1 MRSPRRSTR
10 HSFILSNF
18 APRCASVS
26 LRYSSKKMERS
37 SRNAF
42 PTDDIANKRA
52 TCKSEPSDDGQRG
65 EEKAGPDG
73 NAAKEIEQTG
83 AAAES
88 TPSPN
93 AENAVALH
101 PVHRVPRAPAG
112 FSPPQL
118 DKEHHGDVNP
128 APVEQSP
135 RYNEITEWFLDRH
148 KASLSR
154 GSVHGRLASGPH
166 GNYGG
171 RLFLSAVPLCEDDGT
186 FIISGSHPLDA
197 PVPRVADVW
206 DCPPDRMARQ
216 VVGLVPPYQA
226 TPRGMSRRRLEGGL
240 EIPCRNR
247 KPIRRPRNAFA

>member
-1 MRSPRRSTR
+1 MPFQLMTLPTS
-10 HSFILSNF
+10 
-18 APRCASVS
+18 APRANRSRRTTGDAERKRRGRMGT
-26 LRYSSKKMERS
+26 LPKRS
-37 SRNAF
+37 SRPVRRRNRLRRR
-42 PTDDIANKRA
+42 TQK
-52 TCKSEPSDDGQRG
+52 
-65 EEKAGPDG
+65 
-73 NAAKEIEQTG
+73 
-83 AAAES
+83 
-88 TPSPN
+88 TPSHCIPCI
-93 AENAVALH
+93 AFH
-101 PVHRVPRAPAG
+101 APAG